1 MDSKIN
7 ILLCFDSNYNVQG
20 EVTMNSLLE
29 NTNNEINFYIIH
41 NDPPSL
47 EYVKSRIEKHKNT
60 SSFNSFK
67 FVKRDE
73 VTFPN
78 FDESHMSEA
87 TYYRIFI
94 ADFLPE
100 DIKNI
105 VYIDPDIICINNFD
119 VLFKT
124 TFEILNRSDFVIS
137 ARTEHYEKI
146 TSETAERLEL
156 TNNKYFNAG
165 VTFINYE
172 RWLSEKY
179 TDNLTN
185 WMNYLGD
192 RVLWFDQ
199 DIINSYLNGM
209 YNELPAQLNFTN
221 LNLSKDEA
229 REEAVFYHYWGKKK
243 PWTVKGMLFYKE
255 SFYQEFHRKIF
266 ENNYHIVHR
275 YKRDSMLHFLK
286 LILSFKIFS
295 LKHPA
300 RYMSNF
306 FKSFT

>member
-1 MDSKIN
+1 MDNKFN

-29 NTNNEINFYIIH
+29 NTNNEINFYVIH
-41 NDPPSL
+41 NDPSSL
-47 EYVKSRIEKHKNT
+47 EGVRSRIEKHKNT
-60 SSFNSFK
+60 SSFNCFQ
-67 FVKRDE
+67 FTKRDE

-87 TYYRIFI
+87 TYYRLFI
-94 ADFLPE
+94 SDFLPR
-100 DIKNI
+100 DVKNI
-105 VYIDPDIICINNFD
+105 MYIDPDIICINNFD
-119 VLFKT
+119 ELFKT

-137 ARTEHYEKI
+137 ARTEHYEQI
-146 TSETAERLEL
+146 SSETAVRLEL
-156 TNNKYFNAG
+156 TRNKYFNAG

-172 RWLSEKY
+172 RWLKEKY
-179 TDNLTN
+179 TDKLTN
-185 WMNYLGD
+185 RMNYLGD
-192 RVLWFDQ
+192 KVLWFDQ
-199 DIINSYLNGM
+199 DVLNSYLNGM
-209 YNELPAQLNFTN
+209 YSELPAQLNFTDIYLPKN
-221 LNLSKDEA
+221 EVK
-229 REEAVFYHYWGKKK
+229 EEAVFYHYWGKKK
-243 PWTVKGMLFYKE
+243 PWTVKGMSFYKE

-266 ENNYHIVHR
+266 QNNYHIVHR

-295 LKHPA
+295 LKHPT

>member
-1 MDSKIN
+1 MLIPLFFNLDKIHFLTLN
-7 ILLCFDSNYNVQG
+7 FINNP
-20 EVTMNSLLE
+20 NS
-29 NTNNEINFYIIH
+29 Y
-41 NDPPSL
+41 
-47 EYVKSRIEKHKNT
+47 
-60 SSFNSFK
+60 
-67 FVKRDE
+67 
-73 VTFPN
+73 
-78 FDESHMSEA
+78 
-87 TYYRIFI
+87 
-94 ADFLPE
+94 FLPRYFGK
-100 DIKNI
+100 ITKKTI
-105 VYIDPDIICINNFD
+105 IDFI
-119 VLFKT
+119 
-124 TFEILNRSDFVIS
+124 
-137 ARTEHYEKI
+137 EHYEKI

-295 LKHPA
+295 LKYPA